1 MSVIFFWVTPES
13 VTEELGWDVVY
24 TRRKSLSTPGYGIK
38 QSGRNRIESTLYR
51 STEINPNP
59 SDDDA
64 MPGMGCRM
72 VGLIVVALHYTRHI
86 HPLYRA
92 SKRMQHSLNI
102 TQK

>member
-24 TRRKSLSTPGYGIK
+24 TKKNSIHPRIWD
-38 QSGRNRIESTLYR
+38 QSIGIESTSYR

-72 VGLIVVALHYTRHI
+72 VELIVVALHYTRHI